1 MPEGTLDSGLV
12 DRLSVTVDRLGWEH
26 VEPAPITPSPEA
38 NQPPGWYEPP
48 VPAGMQQ
55 RVPGAAI
62 GCGLLVL
69 VPSLM
74 LLLFVLSTGPE
85 AVPGALVLCGIGL
98 VILVVPIVSTRMSAA
113 KVRREYRTYREN
125 LWHDYQRAT
134 SHWQDRVNAH
144 NAAEL
149 MRWVSTKRWYP
160 LVLRGRP
167 SRIDVFGGTED
178 GWASLLATFG
188 AALLE
193 QGNGVFVLDFTEQQ
207 VAGGLAAVS
216 TAQDLPVTGLELP
229 ERFADLDLVEGLGSE
244 ELAELLAEAVST
256 MRPAGNGPDLRAL
269 DAELFVAVLDRL
281 VEPATF
287 ARLAAGLKVLRR
299 IYDGG
304 PGGPLTA
311 AEVGQLNAA
320 VDVVVHTDQ
329 TRQELQF
336 LSSVLDLVVRG
347 DVTPAGGASLQSYWP
362 RRGVA
367 VIETTSSHRR
377 RKDLIDR
384 LLFHRVLH
392 DLRNTPRGRGS
403 GVLVIAGADE
413 VGVSALRELARQ
425 AERTGVML
433 VLMMHRLDEDLQQL
447 LGSADSV
454 SVVMRLGNG
463 KEAAVAA
470 EYIGREHKFTLSQ
483 LTYQFGKTITEGR
496 AVSLGGSDSVA
507 RTTGHSSSSS
517 SGFSGEGGGTS
528 SYSSGFNSSVTRTR
542 TSTWQNTESYAE
554 ADSTT
559 DGRTESRVYEFSVEP
574 TSIQALPVTSFI
586 MVESAQSGRRAVL
599 GDCNPGIV
607 LLDKVS
613 QHPRLG

>member
-1 MPEGTLDSGLV
+1 MPEGTLDRGLV
-12 DRLSVTVDRLGWEH
+12 DRLSVNVDRLGWEYL
-26 VEPAPITPSPEA
+26 EPAPVTLSPEA
-38 NQPPGWYEPP
+38 NQPPVWYEPP
-48 VPAGMQQ
+48 VPAGVQS
-55 RVPGAAI
+55 RAPGAAI

-69 VPSLM
+69 FPGLLM
-74 LLLFVLSTGPE
+74 LMIALSTQDGP
-85 AVPGALVLCGIGL
+85 AVAGALFMTGVGL
-98 VILVVPIVSTRMSAA
+98 VILVVPIVSARLSAA
-113 KVRREYRTYREN
+113 KIRSNYRQYRED
-125 LWHDYQRAT
+125 LWRDYQRAHA
-134 SHWQDRVNAH
+134 HWQDRVNAH
-144 NAAEL
+144 NASEL
-149 MRWVSTKRWYP
+149 MRWVSTMRWYP

-178 GWASLLATFG
+178 GWAALLATFG
-188 AALLE
+188 ATLLK
-193 QGNGVFVLDFTEQQ
+193 QGNAMMVLDFTEQQ
-207 VAGGLAAVS
+207 VAGGLAAV
-216 TAQDLPVTGLELP
+216 ALRHDLPVTDLELP
-229 ERFADLDLVEGLGSE
+229 DQFADLDLIEGLGSE

-256 MRPAGNGPDLRAL
+256 MRPAANGPDLRAL

-281 VEPATF
+281 VERPTF

-304 PGGPLTA
+304 PDGPLTA
-311 AEVGQLNAA
+311 AEVGKLNAA
-320 VDVVVHTDQ
+320 VDVVVHTEQ

-347 DVTPAGGASLQSYWP
+347 DVTPAGGASLDSI
-362 RRGVA
+362 RRERGVA
-367 VIETTSSHRR
+367 VIGTASSHRR

-392 DLRNTPRGRGS
+392 DLRDTPRGRGS
-403 GVLVIAGADE
+403 GVLVVAGADE
-413 VGVSALRELARQ
+413 VGVSALRELTRQ

-433 VLMMHRLDEDLQQL
+433 ILMMHRLDEDLQQL

-483 LTYQFGKTITEGR
+483 LTYQVGKTITEGR
-496 AVSLGGSDSVA
+496 AVSVGGSDSVS
-507 RTTGHSSSSS
+507 RQYGSSSSS
-517 SGFSGEGGGTS
+517 SGGGST
-528 SYSSGFNSSVTRTR
+528 SYSSGSSSSVTRTR
-542 TSTWQNTESYAE
+542 TSTWQDTDSYSE

-559 DGRTESRVYEFSVEP
+559 NGQAASRVYEFSVEP

-586 MVESAQSGRRAVL
+586 MVETARSGRRAVL

-613 QHPRLG
+613 QTPRLG